1 MVLGDTS
8 TAHLSVL
15 NKAASASILSS
26 DNSKDSTEQ
35 EHQVHKFAIL
45 MHHFDDYVINT
56 DSRLTGD
63 SYSTVKQLETLGYNV
78 ISINPNRWQGM
89 AISSSEEKSLFLLQ
103 QLELANCDNTLKQ
116 NFSCKDIS

>member
-1 MVLGDTS
+1 
-8 TAHLSVL
+8 
-15 NKAASASILSS
+15 
-26 DNSKDSTEQ
+26 
-35 EHQVHKFAIL
+35 

-103 QLELANCDNTLKQ
+103 QLGLGYCDNTLKQ
-116 NFSCKDIS
+116 NSLGVVLGFENEQSLQYKLFQTRDFVSRFVYELAVLF

>member
-8 TAHLSVL
+8 TAHLSVIK
-15 NKAASASILSS
+15 KAASASILSS
-26 DNSKDSTEQ
+26 NTSKDLAAQ

-45 MHHFDDYVINT
+45 MHHFDDFVINT

-63 SYSTVKQLETLGYNV
+63 SHSTVQQLETMGYNV

-89 AISSSEEKSLFLLQ
+89 AISSTEEKSLFLQQ
-103 QLELANCDNTLKQ
+103 QLGLENCDNSLKQ
-116 NFSCKDIS
+116 NASCKDIL